1 MILFLLLGS
10 FYTQAE
16 AKASNVKDCIENKE
30 DCSESAGNQ
39 TDDNITED
47 GTDSAKTGNQSLIL
61 DLIKMALALLL
72 VLALIYFLLKFLNK
86 RNNLSQHK
94 SLQNLG
100 GISVG
105 PSKSVQIIRVGKKLY
120 LIGVG
125 ENVDMLKEITDELLI
140 EELLNQSVEK
150 NDFQFG
156 TILSKFSK
164 VTQKDDENS
173 TQSTDQP
180 FKEMFSNE
188 LASLKENR
196 SDLIKEHK
204 QRKDKNE

>member
-10 FYTQAE
+10 FNTQAE

-30 DCSESAGNQ
+30 DCSEPGENK

-47 GTDSAKTGNQSLIL
+47 GTDSAKIGNQSLVF

-86 RNNLSQHK
+86 RNNLSQQK

-125 ENVDMLKEITDELLI
+125 ENVDMLKEITDESLI
-140 EELLNQSVEK
+140 EELLDQSVEK

-173 TQSTDQP
+173 TQPTDQP

-188 LASLKENR
+188 LASLKEKR
-196 SDLIKEHK
+196 SDLIKQHK